1 MRERDIE
8 SWAGNQAK
16 KAGWWHRKFKAP
28 GRRSAPDRVFAR
40 TGRIFFVEFKATGE
54 KPTELQ
60 EEEHKQ
66 MRAAGLTVY
75 WTDCREG
82 FKFIL
87 EGEGNV
93 IPFSDWAAFPGYG
106 VTLEPDG
113 KFRIHAVE

>member
-40 TGRIFFVEFKATGE
+40 TGRVFFVEFKATGE

-60 EEEHKQ
+60 EDEHKQ

-75 WTDCREG
+75 WTDSREG
-82 FKFIL
+82 FKSIL
-87 EGEGNV
+87 SYEMTMMEEGRDAG
-93 IPFSDWAAFPGYG
+93 PGYG
-106 VTLEPDG
+106 ITG
-113 KFRIHAVE
+113 QGMMIFHSGR